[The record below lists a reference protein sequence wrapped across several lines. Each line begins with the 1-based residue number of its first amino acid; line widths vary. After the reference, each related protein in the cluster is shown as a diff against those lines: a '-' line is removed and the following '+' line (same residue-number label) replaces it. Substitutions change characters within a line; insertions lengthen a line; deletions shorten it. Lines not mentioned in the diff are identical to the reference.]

1 MFWIILDSI
10 EDNTNLG
17 TDRIL
22 LCYII
27 IFVHEFWSND
37 CHFST
42 VGLNPT
48 DPTSLNF
55 LKELQFLNKYFEFEG
70 TYTAVI
76 VIILFTF
83 SSTEKKRQNTLSLK
97 SLINNFVYRQA
108 MATDHRFS

>member
-42 VGLNPT
+42 INPT

-83 SSTEKKRQNTLSLK
+83 SSTEKKTAEYFEFKEFN
-97 SLINNFVYRQA
+97 
-108 MATDHRFS
+108 